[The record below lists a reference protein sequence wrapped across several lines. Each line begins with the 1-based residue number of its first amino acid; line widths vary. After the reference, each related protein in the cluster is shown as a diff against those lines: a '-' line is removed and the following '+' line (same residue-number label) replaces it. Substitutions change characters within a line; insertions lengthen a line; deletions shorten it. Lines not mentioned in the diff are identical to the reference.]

1 MEVDDDDAP
10 PLLVASGDAS
20 SGPGLLDA
28 EMEDMK
34 IVKVPITI
42 VTGYLGAGKTTLLNY
57 ILNERHGKKIAVIL
71 NEFGDS
77 ADIEKSLT
85 VSQEGQKVE
94 EWLELANGCIC
105 CSVKD
110 SGVNAIEALMDRRG
124 TFDYILLET
133 TGLADPGNIAPLF
146 WVDEGLGSSIYLDG
160 IVTLVDAKNILTSLD
175 EKPVAAV
182 GEGEGEDGGGHEGHV
197 GPELTTAHL
206 QISHADVVV
215 VNKSDLVG
223 AQELAVVR
231 ERVQGI
237 NGLAKVHVTQQ
248 SRVPQLEGVLLDLH
262 AYDDVD
268 AGALEFASKGHS
280 HLDPTI
286 STLTLSVP
294 TLPTTPL
301 LRLDAWLR
309 SVLWERTLPRSSS
322 NSAPAARSS
331 ANSVGLTTASAI
343 STTSSTPASVL
354 SSTQQAAASP
364 TPLTQGTA
372 VGFEIHRLKGRILL
386 SDGGAKM
393 LQGVREVF
401 EMLDAKDGSGVSKAR
416 GSSSAENGGKI
427 VLIGR
432 GLLSRENEFEHN
444 LREYLEM

>member
-42 VTGYLGAGKTTLLNY
+42 VTA
-57 ILNERHGKKIAVIL
+57 
-71 NEFGDS
+71 

-175 EKPVAAV
+175 EKPVAA
-182 GEGEGEDGGGHEGHV
+182 
-197 GPELTTAHL
+197 
-206 QISHADVVV
+206 
-215 VNKSDLVG
+215 
-223 AQELAVVR
+223 
-231 ERVQGI
+231 
-237 NGLAKVHVTQQ
+237 
-248 SRVPQLEGVLLDLH
+248 
-262 AYDDVD
+262 
-268 AGALEFASKGHS
+268 
-280 HLDPTI
+280 
-286 STLTLSVP
+286 
-294 TLPTTPL
+294 
-301 LRLDAWLR
+301 
-309 SVLWERTLPRSSS
+309 
-322 NSAPAARSS
+322 
-331 ANSVGLTTASAI
+331 
-343 STTSSTPASVL
+343 
-354 SSTQQAAASP
+354 
-364 TPLTQGTA
+364 
-372 VGFEIHRLKGRILL
+372 
-386 SDGGAKM
+386 
-393 LQGVREVF
+393 
-401 EMLDAKDGSGVSKAR
+401 
-416 GSSSAENGGKI
+416 
-427 VLIGR
+427 
-432 GLLSRENEFEHN
+432 
-444 LREYLEM
+444 